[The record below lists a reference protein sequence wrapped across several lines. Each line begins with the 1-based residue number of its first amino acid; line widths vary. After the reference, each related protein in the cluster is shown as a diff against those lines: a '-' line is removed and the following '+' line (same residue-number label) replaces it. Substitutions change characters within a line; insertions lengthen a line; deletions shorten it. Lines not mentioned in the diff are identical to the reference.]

1 MGHANR
7 RSGVR
12 PAISQ
17 EQFAGLL
24 LKLGREPLESGARYE
39 TLRTRLIFYFTRK
52 SLDFPEDLADEVLD
66 RLARRLAEGT
76 EIDSLTGFA
85 LGIARFVAQEQASR
99 PFQIQV
105 LEETFFNNIPANSPT
120 ESMEERISGMEHCL
134 NRLTTAEVELLERYY
149 LGDGESLIRA
159 RKSISET
166 LKILPESVRQRI
178 FSIRR
183 RIRECMERH
192 TARIR
197 TKPESSTHG

>member
-1 MGHANR
+1 MGPANR
-7 RSGVR
+7 KSGAR

-17 EQFAGLL
+17 QQFAGLL
-24 LKLGREPLESGARYE
+24 LKLGKEPIESGARYE
-39 TLRTRLIFYFTRK
+39 ALRTRLIFYFSRK
-52 SLDFPEDLADEVLD
+52 CLDFPEDLADEVLD

-76 EIDSLTGFA
+76 EIDSLTAFA
-85 LGIARFVAQEQASR
+85 LGIARFVAQEQLSK

-105 LEETFFNNIPANSPT
+105 QAETFFDNIPANSPT
-120 ESMEERISGMEHCL
+120 ESMEETFSGMEYCL
-134 NRLTTAEVELLERYY
+134 NRMTPADVELLERYY

-166 LKILPESVRQRI
+166 LKISPEAVRQRI

-183 RIRECMERH
+183 RLRQCMEHH

-197 TKPESSTHG
+197 TKPESSNHG